1 MYLENLRFVELSNC
15 SSPGL
20 QWMWVRGR
28 IAGPGL
34 PVRNREVGRGRKRP
48 PPPVDEFIDTADDD
62 HHDGGGGVSID
73 IAVCEWHGAC
83 RECIRTGRLH

>member
-1 MYLENLRFVELSNC
+1 MMFNARHCQEKGCTHPDTVIVATPY
-15 SSPGL
+15 
-20 QWMWVRGR
+20 
-28 IAGPGL
+28 
-34 PVRNREVGRGRKRP
+34 REVGRGRKRP

-73 IAVCEWHGAC
+73 ISVCEWHGAC